1 MAKIKQKT
9 HKATA
14 KKFRI
19 RNSGS
24 VKYKRAGANHN
35 TVGYSSKRLRKIL
48 IPILSKEETLIKRN
62 SPLEKLKKLPIY
74 IDSYISMKRSVERI
88 IQKSSLALLISI
100 C

>member
-35 TVGYSSKRLRKIL
+35 TVSYSSKRLRKL
-48 IPILSKEETLIKRN
+48 RTAHGLSGADNKRI
-62 SPLEKLKKLPIY
+62 KKLL
-74 IDSYISMKRSVERI
+74 DRMR
-88 IQKSSLALLISI
+88 
-100 C
+100 

>member
-35 TVGYSSKRLRKIL
+35 TVGYSSKRLRKL
-48 IPILSKEETLIKRN
+48 RKDQYLMYF
-62 SPLEKLKKLPIY
+62 LEIFY
-74 IDSYISMKRSVERI
+74 
-88 IQKSSLALLISI
+88 LLY
-100 C
+100 

>member
-35 TVGYSSKRLRKIL
+35 TVGYSSKRLRKL
-48 IPILSKEETLIKRN
+48 RLNLN
-62 SPLEKLKKLPIY
+62 
-74 IDSYISMKRSVERI
+74 
-88 IQKSSLALLISI
+88 LA
-100 C
+100 CF

>member
-35 TVGYSSKRLRKIL
+35 TVGYSSKRLRKL
-48 IPILSKEETLIKRN
+48 RTSHGLSLADNKRIKR
-62 SPLEKLKKLPIY
+62 LL
-74 IDSYISMKRSVERI
+74 DRMK
-88 IQKSSLALLISI
+88 
-100 C
+100 

>member
-24 VKYKRAGANHN
+24 VKYKRARANHN
-35 TVGYSSKRLRKIL
+35 TVGYSSKRLRKL
-48 IPILSKEETLIKRN
+48 RTAHGLSGADNKRI
-62 SPLEKLKKLPIY
+62 KKLL
-74 IDSYISMKRSVERI
+74 DRMR
-88 IQKSSLALLISI
+88 
-100 C
+100 

>member
-14 KKFRI
+14 KKFNI

-35 TVGYSSKRLRKIL
+35 TVGYSTKRMRKLRKAHGLSSADNKRIKRLLDR
-48 IPILSKEETLIKRN
+48 
-62 SPLEKLKKLPIY
+62 
-74 IDSYISMKRSVERI
+74 MK
-88 IQKSSLALLISI
+88 
-100 C
+100 

>member
-35 TVGYSSKRLRKIL
+35 TVGYSSKCTWYFRCR
-48 IPILSKEETLIKRN
+48 
-62 SPLEKLKKLPIY
+62 
-74 IDSYISMKRSVERI
+74 
-88 IQKSSLALLISI
+88 
-100 C
+100 

>member
-14 KKFRI
+14 KKFNI

-35 TVGYSSKRLRKIL
+35 TVSYSSKRLRKL
-48 IPILSKEETLIKRN
+48 RTSHGLSLADNKRIKR
-62 SPLEKLKKLPIY
+62 LL
-74 IDSYISMKRSVERI
+74 DRMK
-88 IQKSSLALLISI
+88 
-100 C
+100 